1 MRLVRGLILCLGF
14 WLCLGCAP
22 TSITDSLSPAAPTT
36 PFAPQAGLIGQSFVA
51 RHAGLQ
57 QIAVYLS
64 TPDSSGAG
72 RLTLHLRDS
81 SLSSA
86 KDIRTI
92 ETTLLVLAAPQW
104 LAFDFPAI
112 VGSHNQS
119 YYFFID
125 GDLARNAKL
134 YVAPLSG
141 DAYRDGAMYLNHQ
154 AQDAQ
159 LPVQLSY
166 AADVIAF
173 DLLGWLLHAAQTS
186 LVMLVVFIAPGL
198 ALQTFL
204 LPLSAWNQRI
214 ALAAGLSLSL
224 YPLIMLWASV
234 VGVRLGSLTVWIPVT
249 MAIVALVWRGF
260 KAARAIEWHVHKLPR
275 FSLVAYLPELTW
287 LAVVTLIICVRLFVL
302 RGVDEPMW
310 GDSVQ
315 HTVIAQLILDHGGLF
330 ESWQPYAPYS
340 TLTVHYGFHAAVA
353 AVAWFTG
360 ESALNATLL
369 TGQMVNILAIIT
381 LSLIAAR
388 LTTNRWAGVGVLVV
402 AGLLSPLP
410 QGYVNWGRYPQLT
423 GQAIMPVAVWWL
435 WQSSEMTPVC
445 RMRQAA
451 LGALLFAG
459 TFLGYYRMPYY
470 VAAFVLAFGIIYGI
484 QWLRQVRTR
493 WLSPLF
499 LWIVAGV
506 SSVGLLLPWLLRL
519 RGGTLAGGVEAGL
532 SLGSPLESVINEY
545 QIFLNLESYVPIL
558 LVVAAVLVAAWALLR
573 RHAALSVM
581 VLWSIAIVL
590 LPASRLL
597 RVPGAANLQ
606 GFAIVISLYIPMGL
620 LVGYGID
627 ACLGRLSC
635 LSNSTGI
642 RHARFGLALVL
653 AFLGVIAI
661 VGTRDRLRIV
671 DQSYR
676 ILAPADV
683 RAMEWIRSNVP
694 PAALFLV
701 DGFLIYNGTS
711 VVGSDGG
718 WYIPLLTQRSN
729 TMPPQYALLS
739 ERPMD
744 ASYNKWVVD
753 LMIALRRV
761 GVTSTAGVA
770 LLCLNHITHV
780 YVGQEQGSNGSPP
793 PQPLL
798 SIGMLAQSPAFT
810 MLYRQDRVGVFA
822 LNEAACH

>member
-1 MRLVRGLILCLGF
+1 MRLLRGPVICLGF
-14 WLCLGCAP
+14 WLCIVCAP
-22 TSITDSLSPAAPTT
+22 ASITDSLSPVAPTT
-36 PFAPQAGLIGQSFVA
+36 PFAVQAGLIGQSFVA

-64 TPDSSGAG
+64 TLDSSGAG
-72 RLTLHLRDS
+72 RLTLHLRAS
-81 SLSSA
+81 ALSGA
-86 KDIRTI
+86 IDIRTI
-92 ETTLLVLAAPQW
+92 EVTPPVLASPHW
-104 LAFDFPAI
+104 LSFDFPPI
-112 VGSHNQS
+112 VGSRNQS

-125 GDLARNAKL
+125 GDFPRGAKL
-134 YVAPLSG
+134 CVAPLSI
-141 DAYRDGAMYLNHQ
+141 DVYRDGAMYLNHQ
-154 AQDAQ
+154 ALDAQ
-159 LPVQLSY
+159 LPVQLGY

-173 DLLGWLLHAAQTS
+173 ELLGWLLQAAQTS
-186 LVMLVVFIAPGL
+186 VVMIVVFIVPGL

-224 YPLIMLWASV
+224 YPLMMLWAFV
-234 VGVRLGSLTVWIPVT
+234 VGVPLGSFTVWIPVT
-249 MAIVALVWRGF
+249 MAIAALACRGL
-260 KAARAIEWHVHKLPR
+260 KAVRAIEWHMHWPPR
-275 FSLVAYLPELTW
+275 FSFVAHLPEVTW
-287 LAVVTLIICVRLFVL
+287 LALVTLIIFVRLFVL
-302 RGVDEPMW
+302 RSVDEPMW

-340 TLTVHYGFHAAVA
+340 TFTVHYGFHAAVA

-360 ESALNATLL
+360 ESVLTATLL
-369 TGQMVNILAIIT
+369 AGQMINVLAIVT

-388 LTTNRWAGVGVLVV
+388 LTCNRWAGTGVLIV

-435 WQSSEMTPVC
+435 WQSFEMKAA
-445 RMRQAA
+445 RRIGQAA
-451 LGALLFAG
+451 TGALLFAG

-470 VAAFVLAFGIIYGI
+470 VAAFASALGVIYGAHA
-484 QWLRQVRTR
+484 LRHRRTR

-506 SSVGLLLPWLLRL
+506 SSVALLLPWLLRL
-519 RGGTLAGGVEAGL
+519 RGGTLAGGVEAGV

-545 QIFLNLESYVPIL
+545 QIFLNLEPYVPLL

-573 RHAALSVM
+573 RHAPLGVM
-581 VLWSIAIVL
+581 VLWTIAIVL

-606 GFAIVISLYIPMGL
+606 GFATVISLYIPVSL

-627 ACLGRLSC
+627 ACLERLSC
-635 LSNSTGI
+635 PSNSVGT
-642 RHARFGLALVL
+642 RRTRFGLTL
-653 AFLGVIAI
+653 AFLCLGVIA
-661 VGTRDRLRIV
+661 VLGTRDRLRVV

-683 RAMEWIRSNVP
+683 RAMQWIRSNVP

-701 DGFLIYNGTS
+701 DGFLIYNDTS

-718 WYIPLLTQRSN
+718 WYIPLLSQRRN

-744 ASYNKWVVD
+744 ASYNTWIVD
-753 LMIALRRV
+753 LMIRLRRV
-761 GVTSTAGVA
+761 GVTSKAGVA

-780 YVGQEQGSNGSPP
+780 YVGQERGGNGTPP
-793 PQPLL
+793 HQPLL
-798 SIGMLAQSPAFT
+798 PIGMLTQSPAFT
-810 MLYRQDRVGVFA
+810 TLYRQDRVALFV